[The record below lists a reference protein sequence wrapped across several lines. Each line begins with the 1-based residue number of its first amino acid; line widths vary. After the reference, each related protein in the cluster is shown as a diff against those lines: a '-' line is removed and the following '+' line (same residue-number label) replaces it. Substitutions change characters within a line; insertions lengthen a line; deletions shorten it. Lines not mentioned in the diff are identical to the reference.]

1 MKTSAQAAADPAY
14 KGTVPP
20 REECVLR
27 YVLERQVATR
37 PGKTFVR
44 TTDGRQI
51 TYAEFAGSVQRTAA
65 GLAALGI
72 RQGQTV
78 TVWLPNGIDMLCVWF
93 AINWLGAI
101 YVPINTAYRGGV
113 LRHVLENAASEL
125 LVTCKDLTPRLTD
138 LQLGALRK
146 VVEFGDSGVALSGIE
161 RLDASVLQAGGEVP
175 PLERPI
181 EPWDVQSIIFTSGT
195 TGPSKG
201 VASSYTQLW
210 ETSGRRSFYMLDQD
224 DCVLVSGPLFHIAG
238 TIPVAAM
245 LDRGGTVAFADFVT
259 GRFWDDVRATGAT
272 FTILLGVMCDFV
284 WKLPPSAS
292 DRQHTLKKVMMIPLP
307 ENAGEF
313 ARRFGVTFWTM
324 YNMTELNLPLMSGP
338 DPQIAGTCGRPRQGT
353 ELRIVDE
360 FDRELPPGTVGE
372 LMVRCDSPWR
382 LNSGYFRDPAATA
395 NAWRNGWFHTGDAMR
410 RDEEGNYFFVDRL
423 KDAIR
428 RRGEN
433 ISSYEVEV
441 EILAHPSVRE
451 CAVVA
456 VPAASE
462 DDVLA
467 VVSPVPGRRIDPAEL
482 LEFLRP
488 RLAHFMLP
496 RYVRTLEEL
505 PHTPTQ
511 KIEKY
516 RLRQEGVTADTWD
529 RDRSGIRVRRDRIG
543 TG

>member
-1 MKTSAQAAADPAY
+1 MNTSVPAAADTAY
-14 KGTVPP
+14 EGTVPP

-27 YVLERQVATR
+27 YVLERQAAAR
-37 PGKTFVR
+37 PQKTFIR

-65 GLAALGI
+65 GLAALGV

-78 TVWLPNGIDMLCVWF
+78 TVWLPNGIDMLCLWF

-125 LVTCKDLTPRLTD
+125 LVTCRDLTPRLSD
-138 LQLGALRK
+138 LQLSALRR
-146 VVEFGDSGVALSGIE
+146 VVEFGDSGATLSGIE

-181 EPWDVQSIIFTSGT
+181 EPWDLQSIIFTSGT

-210 ETSGRRSFYMLDQD
+210 ETSGERSFYMLDQG
-224 DCVLVSGPLFHIAG
+224 DCVLVTGPLFHIAG

-245 LDRGGTVAFADFVT
+245 LNRGGTVAFADFVT
-259 GRFWDDVRATGAT
+259 DRFWDDVRATGAT

-284 WKLPPSAS
+284 WKLPPSAT
-292 DRQHTLKKVMMIPLP
+292 DREHTLRKAMMIPLP
-307 ENAGEF
+307 ENAAEF
-313 ARRFGVTFWTM
+313 ARRFGVAFWTM
-324 YNMTELNLPLMSGP
+324 YNMTELNLPLMSAP
-338 DPQIAGTCGRPRQGT
+338 DPRIAGTCGRPRPGT

-372 LMVRCDSPWR
+372 LVVRCDSPWR
-382 LNSGYFRDPAATA
+382 LNSGYFRDPEATA

-467 VVSPVPGRRIDPAEL
+467 VVSPVPGCSIDPAEL

-496 RYVRTLEEL
+496 RYVRTLKEL

-543 TG
+543 I